1 MELSSDFEDQVREAV
16 LDDVQEQLEDRLADQ
31 AVEAAHDRLREVASR
46 NGYDIENVIDS
57 LEGPEVSR
65 DGNTITVEFRW
76 THEAAALFGYG
87 TDDHWVSGNPT
98 LAFTWEGAPQG
109 VVADQSDRYNPA
121 PDVMFDR
128 VYVSGIEE
136 SRYVRHG
143 LRWLRNELEDG

>member
-1 MELSSDFEDQVREAV
+1 MKLSSDFEDQVREAV
-16 LDDVQEQLEDRLADQ
+16 LDDAQEQLEDRLADQ

-46 NGYDIENVIDS
+46 NDYDIENVIDS

-87 TDDHWVSGNPT
+87 TDDHFVEGNPV
-98 LAFTWEGAPQG
+98 LAFEYPVAEGGPGG
-109 VVADQSDRYNPA
+109 VVFSTGHE
-121 PDVMFDR
+121 
-128 VYVSGIEE
+128 VSGIEE
-136 SRYVRHG
+136 SRFVRHG